1 MNAEYLNQY
10 LFVGLFALFA
20 LVFGMLPLIAARFVT
35 PRKPSKSKQDTYE
48 CGLEAV
54 GEPWIQFRAQ
64 FYVIALIFI
73 IFDVET
79 IFIFPWAV
87 AFKELRVRELDVE
100 AFWAMM
106 IFVGILVLGLLY
118 EWRKKSLEWE

>member
-1 MNAEYLNQY
+1 MSAEYLNRY

-64 FYVIALIFI
+64 YYVIALIFI

>member
-1 MNAEYLNQY
+1 MNAEYSEYLEQY

-35 PRKPSKSKQDTYE
+35 PKKPSKSKQDTYE
-48 CGLEAV
+48 CGLEAE

-64 FYVIALIFI
+64 YYVIALIFI

-79 IFIFPWAV
+79 VFIYPWAV
-87 AFKELRVRELDVE
+87 AFKKLGVE

>member
-10 LFVGLFALFA
+10 LFVGLFVLFA
-20 LVFGMLPLIAARFVT
+20 LVFGLIPLIGNMIVA
-35 PRKPSKSKQDTYE
+35 PKKPSKTKYDTYE
-48 CGLEAV
+48 CGLESV
-54 GEPWIQFRAQ
+54 GESHIQFRAQ
-64 FYVIALIFI
+64 FYVIALVFV

-87 AFKELRVRELDVE
+87 AFKKLGVE

-118 EWRKKSLEWE
+118 EWRKKTLEWE

>member
-87 AFKELRVRELDVE
+87 AFQKLRAEKLDVE

>member
-20 LVFGMLPLIAARFVT
+20 LVFGLIPLIGNMIVA
-35 PRKPSKSKQDTYE
+35 PKKPSKTKYDTYE
-48 CGLEAV
+48 CGLESV
-54 GEPWIQFRAQ
+54 GDSNIQFRAQ
-64 FYVIALIFI
+64 FYVIALIFV

-79 IFIFPWAV
+79 IFIVPWAV
-87 AFKELRVRELDVE
+87 AFKKLGAE

-118 EWRKKSLEWE
+118 EWRKKTLEWE

>member
-35 PRKPSKSKQDTYE
+35 PKKPSKSKQDTYE
-48 CGLEAV
+48 CGLESE

-64 FYVIALIFI
+64 FYVIALVFV

-87 AFKELRVRELDVE
+87 AFTELDRQNLGVE

-106 IFVGILVLGLLY
+106 IFVGILVLGLFY
-118 EWRKKSLEWE
+118 EWRKKTLEWE

>member
-1 MNAEYLNQY
+1 MNSEYLNQY
-10 LFVGLFALFA
+10 LFVGLFVLFS
-20 LVFGMLPLIAARFVT
+20 LVFGLIPLIGNMIVA
-35 PRKPSKSKQDTYE
+35 PKKPSKTKYDTYE
-48 CGLEAV
+48 CGLESV
-54 GEPWIQFRAQ
+54 GESNIQFRAQ
-64 FYVIALIFI
+64 FYVIALVFV

-87 AFKELRVRELDVE
+87 AFKELGERNLGVE

-118 EWRKKSLEWE
+118 EWRKKTLEWE

>member
-87 AFKELRVRELDVE
+87 AFQKLRAEKLDVE

-118 EWRKKSLEWE
+118 EWRKKSLEWD